1 MDTDF
6 EAQLASIGQ
15 VANQKDRI
23 KGYQDLLATILQ
35 STAAADEATTSLRLE
50 QFVTAATEESVGLV
64 VSRQALTDFTSAV
77 EAATSLSADNKKRVY
92 KHALEK
98 SMAESCPLKSRQV
111 LRHLATSRCIVAFAF
126 EFAYADRVTSK
137 RAEQIVSAIRTHL
150 ATIYEDEE
158 DWAEAAQVLMGIP
171 LDSGHRII
179 ANEYKVGVYIRIVR
193 LLLEDDEAI
202 SAEAYLNRAS
212 VLMRDTKDISLQLT
226 FKLSQAKISDFKNKF
241 LEASSR
247 YHEISYIQDVE
258 YDERMLIL
266 SAAVVCAVLAPAGP
280 QRSRML
286 ATLYKDDRSQRLP
299 HFSILEKM
307 YLDRV
312 LRSNEVS
319 EFATTLKQHQLALLP
334 DNTTVLDRA
343 VIEHN
348 LLSASKIY
356 NNISFEELGALLGV
370 TPEQAEARA
379 SKMMGEGRMSGS
391 IDQIER
397 LIFFDRTHGA
407 QLRLGVGAKGGAG
420 SSAAGAAGGSGAG
433 AGGNGGAALGA
444 VDEDE
449 DQDMNGHE
457 APMLSTLWDASIQD
471 LCGHVEELVG
481 IIGAKYPDYVATKI
495 AL

>member
-1 MDTDF
+1 
-6 EAQLASIGQ
+6 
-15 VANQKDRI
+15 
-23 KGYQDLLATILQ
+23 
-35 STAAADEATTSLRLE
+35 
-50 QFVTAATEESVGLV
+50 
-64 VSRQALTDFTSAV
+64 
-77 EAATSLSADNKKRVY
+77 
-92 KHALEK
+92 
-98 SMAESCPLKSRQV
+98 
-111 LRHLATSRCIVAFAF
+111 
-126 EFAYADRVTSK
+126 
-137 RAEQIVSAIRTHL
+137 
-150 ATIYEDEE
+150 
-158 DWAEAAQVLMGIP
+158 
-171 LDSGHRII
+171 
-179 ANEYKVGVYIRIVR
+179 
-193 LLLEDDEAI
+193 
-202 SAEAYLNRAS
+202 
-212 VLMRDTKDISLQLT
+212 
-226 FKLSQAKISDFKNKF
+226 
-241 LEASSR
+241 
-247 YHEISYIQDVE
+247 
-258 YDERMLIL
+258 
-266 SAAVVCAVLAPAGP
+266 VCAVLAGAGP

-319 EFATTLKQHQLALLP
+319 EFAGTLKQHQLALLP

-407 QLRLGVGAKGGAG
+407 QLRMGAAKGG
-420 SSAAGAAGGSGAG
+420 SAAASGSGSG
-433 AGGNGGAALGA
+433 SAALGA
-444 VDEDE
+444 MDEDV
-449 DQDMNGHE
+449 DSDMNGHE

-481 IIGAKYPDYVATKI
+481 IIGAKYPDYVAAKI

>member
-1 MDTDF
+1 MSTIDF
-6 EAQLASIGQ
+6 ETQLASIAQ
-15 VANQKDRI
+15 VSNQKDKI
-23 KGYQDLLATILQ
+23 KGYQDLLASILQ
-35 STAAADEATTSLRLE
+35 TTDITAAADAHQTATRHRLE
-50 QFVTAATEESVGLV
+50 QFVTAATEDSVGLV
-64 VSRQALTDFTSAV
+64 VSRQALTDFTAAV
-77 EAATSLSADNKKRVY
+77 DATTNLSAGNKKEVY
-92 KHALEK
+92 NHALDK
-98 SMAESCPLKSRQV
+98 VQGRVVS
-111 LRHLATSRCIVAFAF
+111 F
-126 EFAYADRVTSK
+126 E
-137 RAEQIVSAIRTHL
+137 EQVSAIRTHL

-179 ANEYKVGVYIRIVR
+179 PNEYKVGVYIRIVR
-193 LLLEDDEAI
+193 LLLEDDEAV

-212 VLMRDTKDISLQLT
+212 VLMRDTKDLSLQLT
-226 FKLSQAKISDFKNKF
+226 FKLSQARISDFKNKF

-247 YHEISYIQDVE
+247 YHEISYIQDVDYE
-258 YDERMLIL
+258 ERMHIL

-379 SKMMGEGRMSGS
+379 SKMMGEGRMSGN

-407 QLRLGVGAKGGAG
+407 HLRLSGGGAKAGAG
-420 SSAAGAAGGSGAG
+420 AGGSNAASGSGAG
-433 AGGNGGAALGA
+433 ASGTGATNAALGA

-449 DQDMNGHE
+449 DQDMSGHE

-495 AL
+495 SI

>member
-1 MDTDF
+1 MDF
-6 EAQLASIGQ
+6 EAQLANTNRLT
-15 VANQKDRI
+15 NQKEKI
-23 KGYQDLLATILQ
+23 KGYQDLLASILQ
-35 STAAADEATTSLRLE
+35 DTTDESTTRKRLE
-50 QFVTAATEESVGLV
+50 QFITATTEESVGLV
-64 VSRQALTDFTSAV
+64 VSRQALTDFTAAV
-77 EAATSLSADNKKRVY
+77 DSTANLSSENKKGVY
-92 KHALEK
+92 RHALDK
-98 SMAESCPLKSRQV
+98 VQGRVVS
-111 LRHLATSRCIVAFAF
+111 F
-126 EFAYADRVTSK
+126 E
-137 RAEQIVSAIRTHL
+137 EQVSAIRTHL

-179 ANEYKVGVYIRIVR
+179 PNEYKVGVYIRIVR
-193 LLLEDDEAI
+193 LLLEDDEAVD
-202 SAEAYLNRAS
+202 AEAYLNRAS
-212 VLMRDTKDISLQLT
+212 VLMRDTKDLALQLT
-226 FKLSQAKISDFKNKF
+226 FKLSQARISDFKNKF

-247 YHEISYIQDVE
+247 YHEISYIQDIDYE
-258 YDERMLIL
+258 ERMHIL

-312 LRSNEVS
+312 LRSSEVS
-319 EFATTLKQHQLALLP
+319 EFAGTLKQHQLALLP
-334 DNTTVLDRA
+334 DHTTVLDRA

-407 QLRLGVGAKGGAG
+407 RLRLGSGAKGGAG
-420 SSAAGAAGGSGAG
+420 AGTSGAAGASGSAG
-433 AGGNGGAALGA
+433 ASGGAALGV
-444 VDEDE
+444 VDHDE
-449 DQDMNGHE
+449 DQDVNGHE

-471 LCGHVEELVG
+471 LCGHVEDLVG

-495 AL
+495 SI

>member
-1 MDTDF
+1 MDF

-15 VANQKDRI
+15 VANQKDKI
-23 KGYQDLLATILQ
+23 KGYQDLLASILQ
-35 STAAADEATTSLRLE
+35 GAAADEASTCQRLR
-50 QFVTAATEESVGLV
+50 QFITAATEDSVGLV
-64 VSRQALTDFTSAV
+64 VSRQALTDFTNAV
-77 EAATSLSADNKKRVY
+77 NSTTNLSAENKKEVY
-92 KHALEK
+92 KHALDK
-98 SMAESCPLKSRQV
+98 VQGRVVS
-111 LRHLATSRCIVAFAF
+111 F
-126 EFAYADRVTSK
+126 E
-137 RAEQIVSAIRTHL
+137 EQVSAIRTHL

-179 ANEYKVGVYIRIVR
+179 PNEYKVGVYIRIVR
-193 LLLEDDEAI
+193 LLLEDDEAV

-212 VLMRDTKDISLQLT
+212 VLMRDTKDLALQLT
-226 FKLSQAKISDFKNKF
+226 FKLSQARISDFKNKF

-247 YHEISYIQDVE
+247 YHEISYIQDVDFE
-258 YDERMLIL
+258 ERMHTL

-319 EFATTLKQHQLALLP
+319 EFAGTLKQHQLALLP

-407 QLRLGVGAKGGAG
+407 QMRLSAGAKGGAG
-420 SSAAGAAGGSGAG
+420 GGSSGAANGSGSGAAGASGA
-433 AGGNGGAALGA
+433 AISA
-444 VDEDE
+444 VDDDE

-495 AL
+495 AM

>member
-1 MDTDF
+1 MDF
-6 EAQLASIGQ
+6 ETQLANISQIS
-15 VANQKDRI
+15 NQKDKI
-23 KGYQDLLATILQ
+23 KGYQDLLSSILQ
-35 STAAADEATTSLRLE
+35 DTSNDTVTNNRLE
-50 QFVTAATEESVGLV
+50 QFINAATEESVGLV
-64 VSRQALTDFTSAV
+64 VSRQALTDFTVAFD
-77 EAATSLSADNKKRVY
+77 AATNISADTKKEIY
-92 KHALEK
+92 KHALDK
-98 SMAESCPLKSRQV
+98 VQGRLVS
-111 LRHLATSRCIVAFAF
+111 F
-126 EFAYADRVTSK
+126 E
-137 RAEQIVSAIRTHL
+137 EQVSAIRTHL
-150 ATIYEDEE
+150 ATIYEEEE

-179 ANEYKVGVYIRIVR
+179 PNEYKVGVYIRIVR
-193 LLLEDDEAI
+193 LLLEDDEAV

-212 VLMRDTKDISLQLT
+212 VLIRETKDLSLQLT
-226 FKLSQAKISDFKNKF
+226 FKLSQARVSDFKNKF

-247 YHEISYIQDVE
+247 YHEISYIQDVDAE
-258 YDERMLIL
+258 ERMHIL

-348 LLSASKIY
+348 LLSSSKIY

-370 TPEQAEARA
+370 TAEQAEARA

-397 LIFFDRTHGA
+397 LIFFDRTHSA
-407 QLRLGVGAKGGAG
+407 QLRPGAGAKGGAG
-420 SSAAGAAGGSGAG
+420 SGTSGGAAGGSGSAG
-433 AGGNGGAALGA
+433 TSGGAAISA
-444 VDEDE
+444 IDDDE
-449 DQDMNGHE
+449 DQDMNAHE

-471 LCGHVEELVG
+471 LCGHVEDLVG
-481 IIGAKYPDYVATKI
+481 IITSKYPEYVAARI
-495 AL
+495 SL

>member
-1 MDTDF
+1 MDF
-6 EAQLASIGQ
+6 EAQLASISQ
-15 VANQKDRI
+15 VANQKDKI
-23 KGYQDLLATILQ
+23 KGYQDLLSSILQ
-35 STAAADEATTSLRLE
+35 GAATDEATTRKRLE
-50 QFVTAATEESVGLV
+50 QFITAATEESVGLV
-64 VSRQALTDFTSAV
+64 VSRQALTDFTAAV
-77 EAATSLSADNKKRVY
+77 DTAKGLSPENKKEIY
-92 KHALEK
+92 KHALDK
-98 SMAESCPLKSRQV
+98 VQGRVVS
-111 LRHLATSRCIVAFAF
+111 F
-126 EFAYADRVTSK
+126 E
-137 RAEQIVSAIRTHL
+137 EQVSAIRTHL

-179 ANEYKVGVYIRIVR
+179 PNEYKVGVYIRIVR
-193 LLLEDDEAI
+193 LLLEDDEAV

-212 VLMRDTKDISLQLT
+212 VLMRDTKDLSLQLT
-226 FKLSQAKISDFKNKF
+226 FKLSQARISDFKNKF

-247 YHEISYIQDVE
+247 YHEISYIQDVDYE
-258 YDERMLIL
+258 ERMHIL

-319 EFATTLKQHQLALLP
+319 EFAGTLKQHQLALLP

-407 QLRLGVGAKGGAG
+407 HLRLGGGAKGGASGAGGAAAG
-420 SSAAGAAGGSGAG
+420 SSGSAGGSG
-433 AGGNGGAALGA
+433 GAAISA
-444 VDEDE
+444 VDDDE

-495 AL
+495 SM

>member
-1 MDTDF
+1 MDTF

-23 KGYQDLLATILQ
+23 KGYQDLLASILHP
-35 STAAADEATTSLRLE
+35 AAATDDAATSLRLE
-50 QFVTAATEESVGLV
+50 HFVTAATDESVGLV
-64 VSRQALTDFTSAV
+64 VSRQALSDFTSAV
-77 EAATSLSADNKKRVY
+77 DAATSLSADSKKRVY
-92 KHALEK
+92 KHALDK
-98 SMAESCPLKSRQV
+98 VHGRVVS
-111 LRHLATSRCIVAFAF
+111 F
-126 EFAYADRVTSK
+126 E
-137 RAEQIVSAIRTHL
+137 EQVSAIRTHL

-247 YHEISYIQDVE
+247 YHEISYIQDVDF
-258 YDERMLIL
+258 DERMHIL

-407 QLRLGVGAKGGAG
+407 HLRLGVGAKGGAG
-420 SSAAGAAGGSGAG
+420 STAAGAAGSSGSG

-444 VDEDE
+444 ADEDE
-449 DQDMNGHE
+449 DQDMSGHE

>member
-1 MDTDF
+1 MDF
-6 EAQLASIGQ
+6 ETQLASISQ
-15 VANQKDRI
+15 VANQKDKI
-23 KGYQDLLATILQ
+23 KGYQDLLSSILQ
-35 STAAADEATTSLRLE
+35 GTVTDEAATRKHLE
-50 QFVTAATEESVGLV
+50 QFITAATEESVGLV
-64 VSRQALTDFTSAV
+64 VSRQALTDFSAAV
-77 EAATSLSADNKKRVY
+77 DAAKGLSPENKKEIY
-92 KHALEK
+92 KHALDK
-98 SMAESCPLKSRQV
+98 VQGRVVS
-111 LRHLATSRCIVAFAF
+111 F
-126 EFAYADRVTSK
+126 E
-137 RAEQIVSAIRTHL
+137 EQVSAIRTHL

-158 DWAEAAQVLMGIP
+158 DWSEAAQVLMGIP

-179 ANEYKVGVYIRIVR
+179 PNEYKVGVYIRIVR
-193 LLLEDDEAI
+193 LLLEDDEAV

-212 VLMRDTKDISLQLT
+212 VLMRDTKDLSLQLT
-226 FKLSQAKISDFKNKF
+226 FKLSQARISDFKNKF

-247 YHEISYIQDVE
+247 YHEISYIQEVDYE
-258 YDERMLIL
+258 ERMHIL

-319 EFATTLKQHQLALLP
+319 EFAGTLKQHQLALLP

-407 QLRLGVGAKGGAG
+407 QLRLGGGAKGGAPGAG
-420 SSAAGAAGGSGAG
+420 SAVAGGSSS
-433 AGGNGGAALGA
+433 AGGPSGAAISA
-444 VDEDE
+444 VDDDE

-481 IIGAKYPDYVATKI
+481 IIGAKYPDYVATKVSM
-495 AL
+495 

>member
-1 MDTDF
+1 MDF
-6 EAQLASIGQ
+6 ESRLASIGQ
-15 VANQKDRI
+15 VSNQKDRI
-23 KGYQDLLATILQ
+23 KGYQDLLASILQ
-35 STAAADEATTSLRLE
+35 DTASTDEHTTSQRLE
-50 QFVTAATEESVGLV
+50 QFVTAATDDSVGLV
-64 VSRQALTDFTSAV
+64 VSRQALTDFTNAV
-77 EAATSLSADNKKRVY
+77 DAATTLSADNKKRVY
-92 KHALEK
+92 EHALDK
-98 SMAESCPLKSRQV
+98 VQGRVVS
-111 LRHLATSRCIVAFAF
+111 F
-126 EFAYADRVTSK
+126 E
-137 RAEQIVSAIRTHL
+137 EQVSAIRTHL

-158 DWAEAAQVLMGIP
+158 DWSEAAQVLMGIP

-179 ANEYKVGVYIRIVR
+179 PNEYKVGVYIRIVR

-226 FKLSQAKISDFKNKF
+226 FKLSQARISDFKNKF

-247 YHEISYIQDVE
+247 YHEISYIQDVDYE
-258 YDERMLIL
+258 ERMHIL

-407 QLRLGVGAKGGAG
+407 QLRLGVGAKG
-420 SSAAGAAGGSGAG
+420 SSAGNTAASGSGSGAG
-433 AGGNGGAALGA
+433 AAGSGGAAIA

-449 DQDMNGHE
+449 DQDMHGHE
-457 APMLSTLWDASIQD
+457 APMLSTLWDATIQD

-495 AL
+495 AM